1 MQNKLKHHQVCYQK
15 NHNSNNKKDTK
26 NGKQMDNKHMR
37 VTLQLEVCSICRVV
51 INANQ
56 LQIEQLP
63 ITVSLAC
70 VYSLIIYMKKFLHS
84 DWLRAV
90 QFFFK
95 TVQKRVNSVQKEE
108 TNQAF

>member
-1 MQNKLKHHQVCYQK
+1 
-15 NHNSNNKKDTK
+15 
-26 NGKQMDNKHMR
+26 MDNKHMR

-63 ITVSLAC
+63 IAVSLAC

-108 TNQAF
+108 TNQAFWLVNDQRNS